1 MHSAANL
8 WQNTEF
14 GAVYEGALAGLARL
28 DERVKRCPPELS
40 AGFAARGDFYEAQ
53 AAVGRSGELIH
64 LEDVVLHDA
73 AMDVRTPTP
82 EVLSSS
88 VALHR
93 RRLLVKT
100 SKQKLASPEFLA
112 KITGLPPS
120 EFVDLNL
127 SHKAKDG
134 TGDDEFGDGA
144 DQGGGHGMGD
154 DQIDLDQLYPSSSV
168 ARSSHTMANLYGEIA
183 VLPAFLGGLV
193 LLDQWLFNE
202 GERFTD
208 IGPLLC
214 LAHWKAQGFM
224 TAHCPQLGRALW
236 KSRMRWYREAD
247 DVERITSLAR
257 ICSEL
262 AKSGHAELDRL
273 SLAYELMQRRV
284 EGRSNHAKVKLLP
297 ALFIEL
303 PLVSAAIIAKRL
315 DVSQQAVDYMFAQLG
330 PALPRELTGRSK
342 YRAWGVV

>member
-1 MHSAANL
+1 MAIDL

-14 GAVYEGALAGLARL
+14 VAAFEEALVGLARL
-28 DERVKRCPPELS
+28 DERVKRSSSELA
-40 AGFAARGDFYEAQ
+40 AGFGARGDFYEAQ

-82 EVLSSS
+82 EVLSAS

-134 TGDDEFGDGA
+134 TGEDEFGDGA
-144 DQGGGHGMGD
+144 DQVELHDIGD
-154 DQIDLDQLYPSSSV
+154 DQIDLNQLYAASPV
-168 ARSSHTMANLYGEIA
+168 ARSSHTMAGLYGDIA
-183 VLPAFLGGLV
+183 ALPAFLGGLV

-202 GERFTD
+202 AERFTD

-214 LAHWKAQGFM
+214 LAHWRARGFV

-236 KSRMRWYREAD
+236 KSRLRWQRNAD
-247 DVERITSLAR
+247 YVERIKSLAH
-257 ICSEL
+257 ICAEL

-284 EGRSNHAKVKLLP
+284 EGRSTNAKVKLLP

-315 DVSQQAVDYMFAQLG
+315 DVTQQAVDYMLAQLG
-330 PALPRELTGRSK
+330 PALPRELTGRTK

>member
-1 MHSAANL
+1 MRGAANL

-14 GAVYEGALAGLARL
+14 VAVYEEALAGLARL

-73 AMDVRTPTP
+73 SMDVRTPTP
-82 EVLSSS
+82 EVLSASI
-88 VALHR
+88 ALHR

-100 SKQKLASPEFLA
+100 PKQKLASPEFLA

-120 EFVDLNL
+120 EFLDLNL

-134 TGDDEFGDGA
+134 TEGDEFGGDA
-144 DQGGGHGMGD
+144 DQRELQGID
-154 DQIDLDQLYPSSSV
+154 DNQIDLDQRYASSPV
-168 ARSSHTMANLYGEIA
+168 AWSSHTMAGLYGDIA
-183 VLPAFLGGLV
+183 ALPAFLGGLV

-202 GERFTD
+202 AERFTD

-236 KSRMRWYREAD
+236 KSRLRWQRNAEF
-247 DVERITSLAR
+247 VERITTLAR
-257 ICSEL
+257 ICAEL
-262 AKSGHAELDRL
+262 AKTGHAELDRL
-273 SLAYELMQRRV
+273 SLAYELMQLRV
-284 EGRSNHAKVKLLP
+284 SGRSIHAKVKLLP

-315 DVSQQAVDYMFAQLG
+315 DVTQQAVDYMLAQLG

>member
-1 MHSAANL
+1 VRGAANL

-14 GAVYEGALAGLARL
+14 VAAHDGALAGLARL

-53 AAVGRSGELIH
+53 AAVGRGGELIH

-73 AMDVRTPTP
+73 SMDVRTPTP
-82 EVLSSS
+82 EVLSAS

-100 SKQKLASPEFLA
+100 PKQKLVTPEFLA

-120 EFVDLNL
+120 EFLNLNL
-127 SHKAKDG
+127 SHKVKDG
-134 TGDDEFGDGA
+134 TEGNEFDEGA
-144 DQGGGHGMGD
+144 DQAELHEIGD
-154 DQIDLDQLYPSSSV
+154 DQIDFNQFNASSPV
-168 ARSSHTMANLYGEIA
+168 ARSSHTMAGLYDDIA
-183 VLPAFLGGLV
+183 ALPAFLGGLV

-224 TAHCPQLGRALW
+224 TAHNPQLGRALW
-236 KSRMRWYREAD
+236 KSRMRWQRDAGY
-247 DVERITSLAR
+247 VERVTSLAR
-257 ICSEL
+257 ICTEL

-273 SLAYELMQRRV
+273 SLAYELMQLRV
-284 EGRSNHAKVKLLP
+284 SGRSINAKVKLLP

-315 DVSQQAVDYMFAQLG
+315 DVTQQAVDYMLAQLG

>member
-14 GAVYEGALAGLARL
+14 VAAYEGGFAGLVRL
-28 DERVKRCPPELS
+28 DERVKRCTPELS

-82 EVLSSS
+82 EVLSAS

-100 SKQKLASPEFLA
+100 SKQKMAGPEFLA

-134 TGDDEFGDGA
+134 TGDDEFADGA
-144 DQGGGHGMGD
+144 DQGLHGIGD
-154 DQIDLDQLYPSSSV
+154 DQIDLDQLYASSPV
-168 ARSSHTMANLYGEIA
+168 ARTTDTMASLYGDISA
-183 VLPAFLGGLV
+183 LPAFLAGLV

-224 TAHCPQLGRALW
+224 TAHCPQLGRVLW
-236 KSRMRWYREAD
+236 KSRMRWQRNAD
-247 DVERITSLAR
+247 YVERITSLAH

-273 SLAYELMQRRV
+273 SLAYELMQRKV
-284 EGRSNHAKVKLLP
+284 EGRSIHAKVKLLP

-315 DVSQQAVDYMFAQLG
+315 DVTQQAVVYMLAQLG
-330 PALPRELTGRSK
+330 PALPRELTGRTK

>member
-1 MHSAANL
+1 LRAAANF
-8 WQNTEF
+8 WHNTEF
-14 GAVYEGALAGLARL
+14 VAAFEGALSGLARL
-28 DERVKRCPPELS
+28 DERVKRCQPELS
-40 AGFAARGDFYEAQ
+40 AGFAARGDFFEAQ
-53 AAVGRSGELIH
+53 AAVGRGGELIH

-82 EVLSSS
+82 EVLSAS

-120 EFVDLNL
+120 EFLDLDV
-127 SHKAKDG
+127 SEKDMNV
-134 TGDDEFGDGA
+134 TDDDEFGGDA
-144 DQGGGHGMGD
+144 DQGDFYAIED
-154 DQIDLDQLYPSSSV
+154 DQIDFNQLNASSTV
-168 ARSSHTMANLYGEIA
+168 ARSSHTMSGLYREIA
-183 VLPAFLGGLV
+183 ALPAFLGGLV

-202 GERFTD
+202 AERFTD

-214 LAHWKAQGFM
+214 LAHWKSQGLV

-236 KSRMRWYREAD
+236 KSRLRWQRNAEF
-247 DVERITSLAR
+247 VERITTLAR
-257 ICSEL
+257 ISAEL
-262 AKSGHAELDRL
+262 AKIGHAELDRL
-273 SLAYELMQRRV
+273 SLAYDSLQLRV
-284 EGRSNHAKVKLLP
+284 SGRSIHAKVKLLP

-315 DVSQQAVDYMFAQLG
+315 DVTQQAVDYMLAQLG

-342 YRAWGVV
+342 YRAWGIA

>member
-1 MHSAANL
+1 MAVNL

-14 GAVYEGALAGLARL
+14 VAAFEEALVGLARL
-28 DERVKRCPPELS
+28 DERVKRSSPELA
-40 AGFAARGDFYEAQ
+40 AGFGARGDFYEAQ
-53 AAVGRSGELIH
+53 AAVGLSGELIH

-73 AMDVRTPTP
+73 SMDVRTPTP
-82 EVLSSS
+82 EVLSAS

-112 KITGLPPS
+112 KISGLPLS
-120 EFVDLNL
+120 EFHRLDLTDRA
-127 SHKAKDG
+127 KAG
-134 TGDDEFGDGA
+134 SEDDEFGDDIFQEGL
-144 DQGGGHGMGD
+144 GD
-154 DQIDLDQLYPSSSV
+154 GLIDFGQLHASSSV
-168 ARSSHTMANLYGEIA
+168 ARSSNKMVDLYRDITS
-183 VLPAFLGGLV
+183 LPAFLGGLV
-193 LLDQWLFNE
+193 LLDHWLFNE
-202 GERFTD
+202 GEKFTD

-214 LAHWKAQGFM
+214 LAHWRARGFV
-224 TAHCPQLGRALW
+224 TAHCPQLARALW
-236 KSRMRWYREAD
+236 KSRLRWQRNALF
-247 DVERITSLAR
+247 VERMTVLAH
-257 ICSEL
+257 ICVEL

-284 EGRSNHAKVKLLP
+284 EGRSTNAKVKLLP

-315 DVSQQAVDYMFAQLG
+315 DVTQQAVDYMLAQLG
-330 PALPRELTGRSK
+330 PALPRELTGRTK